1 MVDIT
6 EDAVVDIIVDKNT
19 GEIKDSIKIGD
30 AIKITRKEQDEY
42 MKNTIE
48 IPFKS
53 FIKLNTDEMPLL
65 AKDLNKYDFTFL
77 IAISKYAGYND
88 NCIKNRRGK
97 PMTIDEIAY
106 VFDMPRSSVYK
117 SIKRLMEENILCK
130 AKTSEFQLYI
140 CPYILCKGNRT
151 NKVLQTMF
159 RNYRIR
165 SIGGVKWGKLLKK
178 GDF

>member
-1 MVDIT
+1 MNN
-6 EDAVVDIIVDKNT
+6 AVKHLVINKDT
-19 GEIKDSIKIGD
+19 GEVIDSIEEGD
-30 AIKITRKEQDEY
+30 KFSITRKKKIDFME
-42 MKNTIE
+42 NTIE

-53 FIKLNTDEMPLL
+53 FVKLNTKEIGFLSKELSKSDFAFLL
-65 AKDLNKYDFTFL
+65 SLCEFVGFE
-77 IAISKYAGYND
+77 D

-165 SIGGVKWGKLLKK
+165 SIGGVKWEKLLKK